1 MSFSR
6 YYSLVTSAVLRI
18 NFDPMFVSLT
28 AFMYMYCDVRS
39 HSLQILKLN
48 IRIGNAFELIIVGKH
63 KLV

>member
-1 MSFSR
+1 MSFSG

-28 AFMYMYCDVRS
+28 AFMYCDVRS

-48 IRIGNAFELIIVGKH
+48 IRIGKAFELIIVGKH